1 MRLCEE
7 RSENTYNFFAAFLT
21 SLFNT
26 FLFDSLRFF
35 CRTLVK
41 CVPKRALLLA
51 LTCMAGGLYCKFFW
65 EKEGEGT
72 PEYTQADYSIP
83 HSFWHVGV
91 FGACLPISWVA
102 IEFNLRCF
110 AVWGEEVEDDGDN
123 GERGVELIQADSRE
137 NRKLSTE
144 SSGSLSNVV

>member
-1 MRLCEE
+1 
-7 RSENTYNFFAAFLT
+7 
-21 SLFNT
+21 
-26 FLFDSLRFF
+26 
-35 CRTLVK
+35 
-41 CVPKRALLLA
+41 
-51 LTCMAGGLYCKFFW
+51 MAGGLYCKFFW
-65 EKEGEGT
+65 EKEGD
-72 PEYTQADYSIP
+72 QADYSIP

-110 AVWGEEVEDDGDN
+110 AVWGDEVEEDEDN
-123 GERGVELIQADSRE
+123 GERNGVEMIQADSRE